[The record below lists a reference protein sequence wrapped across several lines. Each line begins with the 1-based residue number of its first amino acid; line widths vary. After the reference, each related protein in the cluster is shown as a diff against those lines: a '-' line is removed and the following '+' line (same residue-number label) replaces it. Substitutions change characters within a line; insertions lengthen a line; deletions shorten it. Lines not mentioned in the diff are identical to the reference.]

1 LIQMSRVKTR
11 DVIVVAGGLLI
22 LLGFVPKIAALTQLV
37 PSSVLGGAMI
47 ALFGMVLSSGIRMLG
62 DQVDLNRHENL
73 LIIACSVGMGL
84 GVSVVPGLFESLPS
98 WLRILVD
105 NGIVAGSVTAIIMNL
120 LFNGLKGHK
129 PKTAVSETEAEM
141 N

>member
-1 LIQMSRVKTR
+1 
-11 DVIVVAGGLLI
+11 
-22 LLGFVPKIAALTQLV
+22 
-37 PSSVLGGAMI
+37 MI

-84 GVSVVPGLFESLPS
+84 GVSVVPGLFESLPA

-120 LFNGLKGHK
+120 LFNGLNGHK
-129 PKTAVSETEAEM
+129 PKTAASETEAET